1 MITCFVP
8 VDKSF
13 SQIDYDKMIDNIPF
27 HQLRCSCGAHGT
39 LIRHAFYTRHL
50 KLENHTC
57 ILRVLRVKCTTC
69 DRTHG
74 ILPSCCI
81 PYSQLSLSCQIQI
94 IQYYLSLTPVSPY
107 LNWENPD
114 ISERDIHYVLSQYKA
129 SWHQRLLSFSISVC
143 NDFPFI
149 SSCFS
154 FCKLQF
160 MQIRCTSNI
169 LFSEPT

>member
-8 VDKSF
+8 NGKSF
-13 SQIDYDKMIDNIPF
+13 SQIDYDEMIDGIPF
-27 HQLRCSCGAHGT
+27 HQLCCSCDAHGT
-39 LIRHAFYTRHL
+39 LIKHAYYTRHL

-57 ILRVLRVKCTTC
+57 ILCVLRVKCKSC
-69 DRTHG
+69 GRTHA

-94 IQYYLSLTPVSPY
+94 IQYHSSLIPASPY
-107 LNWENPD
+107 LTWQNPD
-114 ISERDIHYVLSQYKA
+114 ISERDIHYVLTQYKA
-129 SWHQRLLSFSISVC
+129 FWHQRLLSFSINLR
-143 NDFPFI
+143 NDFTFI

-160 MQIRCTSNI
+160 MQIRCTFNI
-169 LFSEPT
+169 LFPQPT